1 MGARG
6 AVVALALLLATVSV
20 IVVVPRH
27 ATGLNPVIT
36 DVAWTP
42 RVPARGENA
51 TVFANISSPN
61 GIALVTAQWCI
72 LPLGTCRVFT
82 MADADG
88 DGRWNT
94 TQGIPVVSW
103 APFATTGADF
113 NVSAQDPFGNITYSP
128 FAYVQFGDGIAV
140 TATLNRTSV
149 APGGSLS
156 LDGVAKYL
164 FKNAAGQLQTNDST
178 PVWDSAVTLRIVE
191 TGTTVPS
198 RTNGSGLIATT
209 FVAPDVQGSYT
220 VNVTVSN
227 RTLQGSTE
235 RNLVVA
241 TVPAPDLIVVQ
252 GSLAVSPAAPKAGDT
267 VAISFIVGNRGN
279 AAASGAIVRV
289 TMRSASAEVFRHD
302 FTGVTLAP
310 MENATLSTAWTAV
323 EGSMTL
329 NVTIDPGGVLTELS
343 KANNY
348 ATQALTVESGLSI
361 TLIAGLTIL
370 IVGAAAVAVVLVL
383 RKRKTRPEGPQ

>member
-1 MGARG
+1 MGVRG
-6 AVVALALLLATVSV
+6 AVVALALLVATVSM
-20 IVVVPRH
+20 ILVVPRH
-27 ATGLNPVIT
+27 ATAVDPLIT
-36 DVAWTP
+36 DIAWTP

-51 TVFANISSPN
+51 TVYANISSPN
-61 GIALVTAQWCI
+61 GIALATAQWCI
-72 LPLGTCRVFT
+72 LPLGTCRVFA

-103 APFATTGADF
+103 EPFATTGADF
-113 NVSAQDPFGNITYSP
+113 NVSAQDSFGNITYSP
-128 FAYVQFGDGIAV
+128 FMYVQFGDGIQV

-149 APGGSLS
+149 APGGSVS

-164 FKNAAGQLQTNDST
+164 YKNSAGQLQVNDST
-178 PVWDSAVTLRIVE
+178 PAWSSAVSVRIVE
-191 TGTTVPS
+191 TGTTVTS
-198 RTNGSGLIATT
+198 RTDGSGLIATT
-209 FVAPDVQGSYT
+209 FAAPGVEGSYT

-241 TVPAPDLIVVQ
+241 TVPAPDLVVVQ

-267 VAISFIVGNRGN
+267 VTISFTVGNRGN
-279 AAASGAIVRV
+279 AAATGFTVRLTV
-289 TMRSASAEVFRHD
+289 SSASAEVFRHD

-310 MENATLSTAWTAV
+310 TENTTLSTPWTAV

-329 NVTIDPGGVLTELS
+329 NVTIDPDRALAELS
-343 KANNY
+343 RANNY

-361 TLIAGLTIL
+361 TLIAGLTFL
-370 IVGAAAVAVVLVL
+370 VVGTVVAVALIL
-383 RKRKTRPEGPQ
+383 RRRRGRPKAPQ